1 MSDLLVLFIHFYEGV
16 SSDFGA
22 SAEGVMMLPSGPFV
36 AGGCGAMIGACSTGL
51 GADEL
56 ASKMTAEL
64 PRPCERLNL
73 LFLCCRTKA
82 TPPATTAAM
91 TPTAMTT

>member
-73 LFLCCRTKA
+73 LFSAVVQRPHHLQLLLHWLRH
-82 TPPATTAAM
+82 
-91 TPTAMTT
+91 